1 MKHGVFGWIDNY
13 GLVMKQVLQRYRW
26 LVALF
31 IVIILLVI
39 LFKIWLYQQESEMLR
54 QAVYEAH
61 KQDIQ
66 AEVNALVSEQKSAA
80 LALALMLAENPN
92 VQKLLTLPC
101 CEFSAGL
108 TNIAQRIQSK
118 TPSNDIWLQV
128 INRDVISVERS
139 WTARRGDSL
148 AGIRT
153 DLEYLINNPNEAP
166 TTTVST
172 GLFAMTFKSMVP
184 VFDGAKLLGVVEVV
198 SQFQPLIDRLN
209 IENTRSLVL
218 ADKRHRSKLILPS
231 NDQFIDDYYVVNQHG
246 ADELVEL
253 VQLIGVD
260 KLLGDDVFI
269 YKDQLVITRVPIFDA
284 FGEVEGHWLVAKTL
298 DAINF
303 EDMNALMNRYLIVSI
318 IVLVMMILLVIIF
331 LSRQQI
337 SLQRNYFRDVI
348 DSASDILYVTDMK
361 RIVDANKHF
370 FDFFSEFES
379 LEAFHQQYPR
389 LCDTFEPG
397 EGLLQPEINGVFW
410 IQHVLNHPVDSH
422 VAKIMKQGRAY
433 YFAVKIQPLTEALF
447 GQFTVAMHDITELVE
462 TQQQLAHLSQTD
474 ELTGVSNRLF
484 FNKVLSQELTRFRR
498 YQTPM
503 CLLMLDVDYF
513 KTINDE
519 NGHDVGDAVLQELA
533 KLIQSGLRSSDLLCR
548 YGGEEFVIMLLE
560 TNMDDAKEITDRLHE
575 MVASYE
581 FSAIPDLHLTCSF
594 GLTCFQSNDTENSV
608 LKRADQA
615 LYEAK
620 NAGRNQVKFA

>member
-1 MKHGVFGWIDNY
+1 
-13 GLVMKQVLQRYRW
+13 MKQVLQRYRW
-26 LVALF
+26 LVMLF
-31 IVIILLVI
+31 SVIILLVI
-39 LFKIWLYQQESEMLR
+39 LFKVWIYQQESESLR
-54 QAVYEAH
+54 SAVYSAQKH
-61 KQDIQ
+61 DIHAQ
-66 AEVNALVSEQKSAA
+66 VNALISEQKSSS

-101 CEFSAGL
+101 CEYRAGL
-108 TNIAQRIQSK
+108 DKLAQRIQTK
-118 TPSNDIWLQV
+118 TPNNDIWLHV

-139 WTARRGDSL
+139 WTTRRGDSL
-148 AGIRT
+148 IGIRT
-153 DLEYLINNPNEAP
+153 DLEHLIANPNEAP

-172 GLFAMTFKSMVP
+172 GLFSMTFKSMVP
-184 VFDGAKLLGVVEVV
+184 VFDDANLLGVVEVV
-198 SQFQPLIDRLN
+198 SQFQPLVDRLN

-218 ADKRHRSKLILPS
+218 ADKRHRPKLILPS
-231 NDQFIDDYYVVNQHG
+231 NDQFIEDYYVVNSHG

-253 VQLIGVD
+253 IKLIGVEKVLSD
-260 KLLGDDVFI
+260 EVFV
-269 YKDQLVITRVPIFDA
+269 YKDQLAITRVPIFDA
-284 FGEVEGHWLVAKTL
+284 FGEVEGHWVVARTL

-303 EDMNALMNRYLIVSI
+303 EDVNALLKRYLITSF
-318 IVLVMMILLVIIF
+318 IVVVMLVLLAYIF

-337 SLQRNYFRDVI
+337 SLQRNYYRDVI

-361 RIVDANKHF
+361 RTVDANKHF
-370 FDFFSEFES
+370 FDFFSEFEDLS
-379 LEAFHQQYPR
+379 AFHQCYKR
-389 LCDTFEPG
+389 VCDTFEPG
-397 EGLLQPEINGVFW
+397 EGLLQPDINGVFW
-410 IQHVLNHPVDSH
+410 IQHVLNHPADSH
-422 VAKIMKQGRAY
+422 VAKIIKAGRAY

-474 ELTGVSNRLF
+474 ELTGINNRLF

-498 YQTPM
+498 YQAPM

-513 KTINDE
+513 KNINDE

-533 KLIQSGLRSSDLLCR
+533 KVIQSGLRSSDLLCR
-548 YGGEEFVIMLLE
+548 YGGEEFVIMLLNTE
-560 TNMDDAKEITDRLHE
+560 MDDAKEITERLHS
-575 MVASYE
+575 MVASYD
-581 FSAIPDLHLTCSF
+581 FNAIQGQTLTCSF

-620 NAGRNQVKFA
+620 NAGRNQVKYA

>member
-1 MKHGVFGWIDNY
+1 
-13 GLVMKQVLQRYRW
+13 MKQVLQRYRW
-26 LVALF
+26 LMALF
-31 IVIILLVI
+31 SVIILLVI
-39 LFKIWLYQQESEMLR
+39 LSKIWLYQQESESLR
-54 QAVYEAH
+54 YAVYDAH
-61 KQDIQ
+61 KQDIHTQ
-66 AEVNALVSEQKSAA
+66 VNALISEQKSSA

-92 VQKLLTLPC
+92 VQQLLSLPC

-108 TNIAQRIQSK
+108 ATTAQRIQAK

-128 INRDVISVERS
+128 INRDGISMERS
-139 WTARRGDSL
+139 WTVRRGDSL
-148 AGIRT
+148 IGIRT
-153 DLEYLINNPNEAP
+153 DLEYLINNPHEAP

-172 GLFAMTFKSMVP
+172 GLFSMTFKSMVQ
-184 VFDGAKLLGVVEVV
+184 VLEGSKVLGVVEVV

-218 ADKRHRSKLILPS
+218 ADKRHRPKLILPS
-231 NDQFIDDYYVVNQHG
+231 NDQFIDDYYVVNSHA

-253 VQLIGVD
+253 VTLIGMEN
-260 KLLGDDVFI
+260 LLSDEIFI
-269 YKDQLVITRVPIFDA
+269 YKDQLAITWVPIFDA

-298 DAINF
+298 DSTNF
-303 EDMNALMNRYLIVSI
+303 NDMNALLNRYLIVSI
-318 IVLVMMILLVIIF
+318 VVVVMLVLLAFIF

-337 SLQRNYFRDVI
+337 TLQRNYFRDVI
-348 DSASDILYVTDMK
+348 DSASDILYVTDMT
-361 RIVDANKHF
+361 RTLDANKHF
-370 FDFFSEFES
+370 FDFFSEFDD
-379 LEAFHQQYPR
+379 LQAFHQRYQSV
-389 LCDTFEPG
+389 CDTFEPG
-397 EGLLQPEINGVFW
+397 EGLLQPEINGIFW
-410 IQHVLNHPVDSH
+410 IQHVLNHPADSH
-422 VAKIMKQGRAY
+422 VAKIMKAGRAY

-513 KTINDE
+513 KIINDE

-560 TNMDDAKEITDRLHE
+560 TDMDIAKDITERLHV
-575 MVASYE
+575 MVASHE
-581 FSAIPDLHLTCSF
+581 FQAIPGLSLTCSF
-594 GLTCFQSNDTENSV
+594 GLTCFQLNDTENSV

-620 NAGRNQVKFA
+620 NAGRNQVKYA